1 MTHPSLPNNAN
12 KNNNALH
19 TSQATTSLFRFPDA
33 TWARILL
40 IIFAILFL
48 GELVFGGQVDIL
60 WWLALLG
67 SVIIACNTYENQ
79 NAQIK
84 QLQQSTFQLQ
94 QQVDRLSQSQ
104 IQVSNSATQVDA
116 QRDASIEE
124 NKEIVAESNRFP
136 KQVSPSYQNEII
148 QENHGLKSRDLK
160 IQDLENISTDS
171 SATASPAWMN
181 ANTTQ
186 STKDL
191 QSDHFS
197 KQSEKIPS
205 SNSVKQDSPQ
215 HDELKTMTSMWD
227 AALNWF
233 KGGNSIVRIAVVI
246 LLIGVV
252 LLLRFASEYWQLTL
266 SAKMA
271 GIGASGI
278 ALTGLGYFLR
288 QRRFDYAISLQGL
301 GLGVLFLVLFSS
313 FHLGVIQSV
322 TLSYVAL
329 IAILATTLWLAI
341 RQNALILAFIALGS
355 GFIAP
360 FILNTG
366 SNNIPALM
374 AYFFV
379 LNLALAII
387 AYFKPWR
394 ILNTLALLITFG
406 LGGFAIWTKAEDAQ
420 AFQIACWVWAIFAI
434 YLFISIRYSQH
445 IVALKTQFKDIPY
458 IDTSL
463 IFATP
468 FMAFSLYAGL
478 VSSDGYALSIASA
491 VLASVYLVLAYVLHQ
506 KAKQLLILT
515 QCFYGLGFVFLAL
528 ILPFAFDAYWSSVGW
543 AIHGLVMLWLGWRY
557 AIVNARYFGVAL
569 LLASG
574 VATLYVVL
582 FNNQSALF
590 AGCLLMASYAI
601 ATYLLLHPKAET
613 ETSNATALASICGMT
628 LLLLSLI
635 LAPVNYFYAM
645 DKFYGLN
652 SEWISLPLLFWTF
665 VLYLGYSFFA
675 KSQTHLLLKISGFIV
690 LAITAFETLIGNVGY
705 QLEGKSYLAMTYH
718 GGYEWYALMGS
729 AVLWLIIFAI
739 LVRDTVFKNQRIAL
753 EQSSNSHFLNA
764 IVQVYTAVAV
774 LMLAILGSGFAN
786 ENSYVPMLAVLP
798 IIAFV
803 LTYFVKR
810 LHHWQSLWVANLA
823 VIVVVWYW
831 LVMVSFGQDGAWSF
845 PFVPLLNPIDLVSI
859 AGFFFLT
866 LALKPFLLSVS
877 RVWQFASASVLLGTG
892 MLLIS
897 SVLLRVL
904 THYAD
909 LPYWLDGAWQ
919 NGTVQASLTILW
931 TLIALILTTLASRQ
945 SWRYIW
951 MLGIAVL
958 GLVIFKLIFHD
969 LSQSQTLTRIISFI
983 GSGLIMLV
991 IGYFSPLPPTNKRLG
1006 E

>member
-1 MTHPSLPNNAN
+1 MTNPNTPNHSN
-12 KNNNALH
+12 KSNDALY
-19 TSQATTSLFRFPDA
+19 TQQAMTSLIRFPDA
-33 TWARILL
+33 TWARVLL

-48 GELVFGGQVDIL
+48 GQLVFGGDADIL
-60 WWLALLG
+60 WWLALFG
-67 SVIIACNTYENQ
+67 SVIIACNAYENQ

-94 QQVDRLSQSQ
+94 QQIDRLSQGQ
-104 IQVSNSATQVDA
+104 IPVSNSATQTDA
-116 QRDASIEE
+116 QRDASLEE
-124 NKEIVAESNRFP
+124 NKEAVAESNSFP
-136 KQVSPSYQNEII
+136 EQVSPSYQNESIV
-148 QENHGLKSRDLK
+148 EHSDLNH
-160 IQDLENISTDS
+160 QYFENISTDS
-171 SATASPAWMN
+171 TPAWMN
-181 ANTTQ
+181 A
-186 STKDL
+186 
-191 QSDHFS
+191 
-197 KQSEKIPS
+197 S
-205 SNSVKQDSPQ
+205 SAQANQTIQVDDALENQTNHIAK

-329 IAILATTLWLAI
+329 IAILAITLWLAI

-394 ILNTLALLITFG
+394 ILNTLALMITFG

-613 ETSNATALASICGMT
+613 DHQTEISNPSALACICGMT

-645 DKFYGLN
+645 DEFYGLDL
-652 SEWISLPLLFWTF
+652 EWISLPLLLWTA
-665 VLYLGYSFFA
+665 VMYLGYRFFA
-675 KSQTHLLLKISGFIV
+675 KSQTHFLWKISAFIV
-690 LAITAFETLIGNVGY
+690 LAITAFEILIGNVVY
-705 QLEGKSYLAMTYH
+705 ELEGKSYLAMTYH
-718 GGYEWYALMGS
+718 GGYEWYGLMGS
-729 AVLWLIIFAI
+729 AVLWLIIFAM
-739 LVRDTVFKNQRIAL
+739 LVCDTVFKKQSITSS
-753 EQSSNSHFLNA
+753 ESSNSHFFKAAVL
-764 IVQVYTAVAV
+764 IYTAVAV
-774 LMLAILGSGFAN
+774 LMLAILGGGFAS
-786 ENSYVPMLAVLP
+786 ENSYVAMLAVLP
-798 IIAFV
+798 IFAFA
-803 LTYFVKR
+803 LSYFEKKW
-810 LHHWQSLWVANLA
+810 HHWQSLWVGNLA
-823 VIVVVWYW
+823 VVAVLWYW
-831 LVMVSFGQDGAWSF
+831 LVTVSFARDGAWSL
-845 PFVPLLNPIDLVSI
+845 PFIPLLNPIDLVSI
-859 AGFFFLT
+859 IVFVILT
-866 LALKPFLLSVS
+866 FALKPFLLSMS
-877 RVWQFASASVLLGTG
+877 RAWQFASASVLLGTG
-892 MLLIS
+892 IILVLSLI
-897 SVLLRVL
+897 
-904 THYAD
+904 H
-909 LPYWLDGAWQ
+909 
-919 NGTVQASLTILW
+919 I
-931 TLIALILTTLASRQ
+931 
-945 SWRYIW
+945 
-951 MLGIAVL
+951 
-958 GLVIFKLIFHD
+958 
-969 LSQSQTLTRIISFI
+969 
-983 GSGLIMLV
+983 
-991 IGYFSPLPPTNKRLG
+991 
-1006 E
+1006 

>member
-1 MTHPSLPNNAN
+1 MTNPNTQRHSN
-12 KNNNALH
+12 KSNDTLH
-19 TSQATTSLFRFPDA
+19 TQQGQTNSLFRFPDA
-33 TWARILL
+33 TWARVLL

-48 GELVFGGQVDIL
+48 GELVFGGGVDTV

-67 SVIIACNTYENQ
+67 SVIIACNAYENQ

-94 QQVDRLSQSQ
+94 QQVDRLAQGQ
-104 IQVSNSATQVDA
+104 IQVSNSAIQTDT
-116 QRDASIEE
+116 QRDAGIEE

-136 KQVSPSYQNEII
+136 EQISPSYQDEII
-148 QENHGLKSRDLK
+148 QKNHDLK

-171 SATASPAWMN
+171 PAWMN
-181 ANTTQ
+181 ANTAQT
-186 STKDL
+186 TEDL
-191 QSDHFS
+191 HSDHFS
-197 KQSEKIPS
+197 NPSEKVSP
-205 SNSVKQDSPQ
+205 SNSLKHDAPQ

-322 TLSYVAL
+322 TLSYVTL

-406 LGGFAIWTKAEDAQ
+406 LGGFAIWSKAEDTQ

-613 ETSNATALASICGMT
+613 DHQTETSNPTALASICGMT
-628 LLLLSLI
+628 LLLFSLI

-645 DKFYGLN
+645 DKFYGLDL
-652 SEWISLPLLFWTF
+652 EWISFPLLLWTV
-665 VLYLGYSFFA
+665 VLYLGYRFFA
-675 KSQTHLLLKISGFIV
+675 KSQTHLLWKISSFIV
-690 LAITAFETLIGNVGY
+690 LAITAFEMLIGNVGY
-705 QLEGKSYLAMTYH
+705 ELEGKSYLAMTYH
-718 GGYEWYALMGS
+718 GGYEWYALVGS
-729 AVLWLIIFAI
+729 AILWLTVFAL
-739 LVRDTVFKNQRIAL
+739 LVIDTVFKNQRIAL
-753 EQSSNSHFLNA
+753 EQPSNSYFFNVA
-764 IVQVYTAVAV
+764 VQIYTAVAV
-774 LMLAILGSGFAN
+774 LMLAILGGGFAS

-798 IIAFV
+798 IIAFA
-803 LTYFVKR
+803 LSYFVKKW
-810 LHHWQSLWVANLA
+810 HHWQSLWVGNLA
-823 VIVVVWYW
+823 VIAVLWYW
-831 LVMVSFGQDGAWSF
+831 LITVSFAKDGAWSL

-859 AGFFFLT
+859 IVFVILT
-866 LALKPFLLSVS
+866 FALKPYLLSAS
-877 RVWQFASASVLLGTG
+877 RAWQFASASVLLGTG
-892 MLLIS
+892 ILLIS
-897 SVLLRVL
+897 SLMLRVL
-904 THYAD
+904 THYAG

-1006 E
+1006 D

>member
-1 MTHPSLPNNAN
+1 MTNPNTPNHSN
-12 KNNNALH
+12 KSNDALY
-19 TSQATTSLFRFPDA
+19 TQQAMTSLIRFPDA
-33 TWARILL
+33 TWARVLL

-48 GELVFGGQVDIL
+48 GQLVFGGDADIL
-60 WWLALLG
+60 WWLALFG
-67 SVIIACNTYENQ
+67 SVIIACNAYENQ

-94 QQVDRLSQSQ
+94 QQIDRLSQGQ
-104 IQVSNSATQVDA
+104 IPVSNSATQTDA
-116 QRDASIEE
+116 QRDASLEE
-124 NKEIVAESNRFP
+124 NKEAVAESNSFP
-136 KQVSPSYQNEII
+136 EQVSPSYQNESIV
-148 QENHGLKSRDLK
+148 EHSDLNH
-160 IQDLENISTDS
+160 QYFENISTDS
-171 SATASPAWMN
+171 TPAWMN
-181 ANTTQ
+181 A
-186 STKDL
+186 
-191 QSDHFS
+191 
-197 KQSEKIPS
+197 S
-205 SNSVKQDSPQ
+205 SAQANQTIQVDDALENQTNHIAK

-329 IAILATTLWLAI
+329 IAILAITLWLAI

-394 ILNTLALLITFG
+394 ILNTLALMITFG

-613 ETSNATALASICGMT
+613 DHQTEISNPSALACICGMT

-645 DKFYGLN
+645 DEFYGLDL
-652 SEWISLPLLFWTF
+652 EWISLPLLLWTA
-665 VLYLGYSFFA
+665 VMYLGYRFFA
-675 KSQTHLLLKISGFIV
+675 KSQTHFLWKISAFIV
-690 LAITAFETLIGNVGY
+690 LAITAFEILIGNVVY
-705 QLEGKSYLAMTYH
+705 ELEGKSYLAMTYH
-718 GGYEWYALMGS
+718 GGYEWYGLMGS
-729 AVLWLIIFAI
+729 AVLWLIIFAM
-739 LVRDTVFKNQRIAL
+739 LVCDTVFKKQSITSS
-753 EQSSNSHFLNA
+753 ESSNSHFFKAAVL
-764 IVQVYTAVAV
+764 IYTAVAV
-774 LMLAILGSGFAN
+774 LMLAILGGGFAS
-786 ENSYVPMLAVLP
+786 ENSYVAMLAVLP
-798 IIAFV
+798 IFAFA
-803 LTYFVKR
+803 LSYFEK
-810 LHHWQSLWVANLA
+810 
-823 VIVVVWYW
+823 
-831 LVMVSFGQDGAWSF
+831 M
-845 PFVPLLNPIDLVSI
+845 
-859 AGFFFLT
+859 
-866 LALKPFLLSVS
+866 
-877 RVWQFASASVLLGTG
+877 
-892 MLLIS
+892 
-897 SVLLRVL
+897 
-904 THYAD
+904 
-909 LPYWLDGAWQ
+909 
-919 NGTVQASLTILW
+919 
-931 TLIALILTTLASRQ
+931 
-945 SWRYIW
+945 
-951 MLGIAVL
+951 
-958 GLVIFKLIFHD
+958 
-969 LSQSQTLTRIISFI
+969 
-983 GSGLIMLV
+983 
-991 IGYFSPLPPTNKRLG
+991 
-1006 E
+1006 